1 MNLLKRLFCKH
12 EYVYYTKEPAA
23 DTFFLSKEIYGSA
36 TYKFVC
42 KKCGKVI
49 SIDQYDLENELES
62 ARSEEKRREALGEP
76 INSGIEQIEIMP
88 YRGIPTQYEGKY
100 VSLLMEKYKKCGI
113 DLHQLPRMG
122 C

>member
-1 MNLLKRLFCKH
+1 MERLFCKH

-23 DTFFLSKEIYGSA
+23 DTFFFSRGIDGSA
-36 TYKFVC
+36 IYKFVC

-49 SIDQYDLENELES
+49 SIDQYGLENELES
-62 ARSEEKRREALGEP
+62 AHSEEKRREALGEP
-76 INSGIEQIEIMP
+76 INSGIERIEIAP

-100 VSLLMEKYKKCGI
+100 VSLLMGKYKKCGI
-113 DLHQLPRMG
+113 DLHQLSRMG